1 MAIIKRPSMKSDFFI
16 TRLLIIM
23 NLLKVKN
30 ACKYREFNEGK
41 TFSLNKFPG
50 HFLVL
55 LWDG

>member
-1 MAIIKRPSMKSDFFI
+1 M

-41 TFSLNKFPG
+41 TFSLKKFPG
-50 HFLVL
+50 PFLVP
-55 LWDG
+55 LWNG

>member
-1 MAIIKRPSMKSDFFI
+1 MKSDFFI